1 MFESR
6 THDHLRAH
14 GIESNGSTLVHFDRG
29 PRDTPIR
36 PGGHAQTYG
45 RAKLGKGGRKK
56 GKQDIK
62 PTDDGLEVVDD
73 EAFGS
78 LSDLVES

>member
-6 THDHLRAH
+6 ASDHLRLH
-14 GIESNGSTLVHFDRG
+14 GIESNGDALTYFERG
-29 PRDTPIR
+29 PRDTSPI
-36 PGGHAQTYG
+36 PGGQPQSYG

-56 GKQDIK
+56 GKVDVT
-62 PTDDGLEVVDD
+62 PTDDGLEVVED
-73 EAFGS
+73 EQVT

>member
-1 MFESR
+1 MFEAR
-6 THDHLRAH
+6 TRDHLRDH
-14 GIESNGSTLVHFDRG
+14 GIKTNGSALSHFDRG

-36 PGGHAQTYG
+36 PGGHASTYG

-56 GKQDIK
+56 GKVDVK
-62 PTDDGLEVVDD
+62 PTDDGLETVD
-73 EAFGS
+73 EESFGT